1 MWQLFFFDYVHLFF
15 ILIRGLRIDIES
27 TLLLLL
33 LFCPALQFT
42 NRDNKIII
50 TYMDK
55 EEEKS
60 EARRQKVR
68 QRQKQKRKKKTS
80 LCYAKF
86 DEIDNSG
93 YAVMPNLI
101 LYLFFLEGNVI
112 DNYLDHT

>member
-1 MWQLFFFDYVHLFF
+1 MWQLFFFFDYVHLFF
-15 ILIRGLRIDIES
+15 ILIRGLRINIES

-68 QRQKQKRKKKTS
+68 QRQKQKRKRKKKTS

-93 YAVMPNLI
+93 YAVTPNLI
-101 LYLFFLEGNVI
+101 LYLFFFGRECNW
-112 DNYLDHT
+112 

>member
-1 MWQLFFFDYVHLFF
+1 MWQLFFFDYVHWFF
-15 ILIRGLRIDIES
+15 ILRIDIES

-101 LYLFFLEGNVI
+101 PRKKNLKKETITVV
-112 DNYLDHT
+112 